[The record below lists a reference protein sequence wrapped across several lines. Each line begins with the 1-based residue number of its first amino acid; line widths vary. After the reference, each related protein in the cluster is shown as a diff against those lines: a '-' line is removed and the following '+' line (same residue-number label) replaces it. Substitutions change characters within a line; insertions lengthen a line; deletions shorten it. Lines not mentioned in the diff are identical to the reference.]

1 MKFGFLWKLHLTLCG
16 QNLDARERLCPMGKA
31 PTPAVRSLT
40 PRGRHL
46 GLSISGRV
54 ASKQLAA
61 GFGGGQITAVPS
73 LSSKFQDLAP
83 GLPCV
88 SNSLCQLPSRQGGHS
103 PLGTLEGSYKILS
116 LQDGSPWQIS
126 ASPRAVAQQWW
137 GSMTGSQDPKS
148 RLC

>member
-31 PTPAVRSLT
+31 PTPAVHSLT

-88 SNSLCQLPSRQGGHS
+88 SSSLCQLPSRQGGHLKAATRYCPS
-103 PLGTLEGSYKILS
+103 VS
-116 LQDGSPWQIS
+116 LQDSSPWQIS

>member
-16 QNLDARERLCPMGKA
+16 QNLDARERLCPVGKA

-88 SNSLCQLPSRQGGHS
+88 SSSLCQLPSRQGGHS
-103 PLGTLEGSYKILS
+103 PLGTLEGSYKILPLCVPPGRLS
-116 LQDGSPWQIS
+116 MADFCLTQSCGSTVVGFDDRITGPQI
-126 ASPRAVAQQWW
+126 
-137 GSMTGSQDPKS
+137 
-148 RLC
+148 